1 MADILTI
8 GSSAIEAYQ
17 RALGTVSNNIAN
29 LNTDGYS
36 HQSIALAPG
45 TPENR
50 ANIYLGTGVVVSAL
64 KRAYSE
70 FATNGLRNSTSALN
84 TQEPLVQYSNRII
97 DVMGSAQSGLN
108 SALDQFFSSA
118 RAVSAAPASADM
130 RGQFLN
136 SADGVAARLREL
148 AGQLQSVESDTRE
161 EISTELAKI
170 NTITAQLA
178 VVNAQL
184 RRCTGNANQ
193 SPLLLDQRDQLL
205 NELSKAAVISV
216 ATNAYGEA
224 TVGLG
229 SSAGQAIILQ
239 GNTALPVGAA
249 FNDSSAGKVDIIID
263 PFGAARSV
271 NNLDSG
277 SIAGLIA
284 FRQQA
289 LEPMQSRLD
298 TLAQVFARSV
308 NGIQTSGI
316 DGHGQIGS
324 ELFAIAPAFQL
335 ESAGKPAEVNVE
347 AIVVNPA
354 ATAHHDISLSYDK
367 RLAVWTARDRIS
379 GNSVRSDP
387 AAAELVINGVR
398 LRFSGT
404 PQQAVELTLKAFQ
417 RSASTIQLIQADPMG
432 IAAGAL
438 FRVTPAA
445 GNTGV
450 TAAAVSFDAMSP
462 PSGGPA
468 RLERVFVNNPNSA
481 ASLEFINPPAAPMR
495 NIASI
500 PAGYGNVRL
509 QFSSPPEGELNLQVV
524 TRDGRQLLG
533 TPLSAEQQQSLLTT
547 QNGFI
552 AGARYSSEYLNKA
565 GEAAYRG
572 LDVFYGA
579 RAQPGGNAEFDRVN
593 NVVDLRNLAARIDAK
608 AISVSAGA
616 AGTTIIEANA
626 LSLNGSPL
634 GALLIPP
641 SGRLQASDLALWINL
656 QVPASSDLRASA
668 AAELRIPAADLRIAA
683 TGTALSING
692 SAIYPPDTGGVFASS
707 LSLAAAIN
715 AVATTTGV
723 RAVAQ
728 ADGSIVLGNDVGHE
742 GEDIVLGTPM
752 VDGNGASATYTNV
765 LGLDPLQAST
775 VVGRLS
781 LTSAQEIRLG
791 IGPAGSAADLAR
803 LGLHAG
809 VHLAGVTPEDLL
821 VFQSGIG
828 TGRLAAGYEK
838 GTIDTLQQQRAQTL
852 RVRFTSPE
860 NYAISDASTGHL
872 LAERVYDGT
881 SGIRYGSLN
890 LQLSAA
896 PRAGDEFLID
906 GNHDGTGSN
915 VNMLRIAALEKQ
927 GLMSQGQTLGDYYN
941 SALSDIGRLSS
952 QARIAKQ
959 AMTVV
964 NQQAIE
970 ARDKVSGV
978 NLDSE
983 AADLIRFQQA
993 YQAAAKTIQVANDLF
1008 DSIAQI
1014 R

>member
-1 MADILTI
+1 MSDILTI

-17 RALGTVSNNIAN
+17 RALSTVSNNIAN

-36 HQSIALAPG
+36 HQSIALSPG

-50 ANIYLGTGVVVSAL
+50 ANIYLGTGVVVNAV

-70 FATNGLRNSTSALN
+70 FAATGLRNSTSALN
-84 TQEPLVQYSNRII
+84 TQEPLVHYSNRII
-97 DVMGSAQSGLN
+97 DVMGSTQSGL
-108 SALDQFFSSA
+108 SSSLDQFFSSA

-136 SADGVAARLREL
+136 SADGVASRLREL
-148 AGQLQSVESDTRE
+148 AGQLQSVESDSRE
-161 EISTELAKI
+161 EIRAELAKI

-178 VVNAQL
+178 TVNAQL
-184 RRCTGNANQ
+184 RRSTGNAMQ

-205 NELSKAAVISV
+205 NALSNTAGISV
-216 ATNAYGEA
+216 ATNSYGEV
-224 TVGLG
+224 TIGLG
-229 SSAGQAIILQ
+229 SAAGQALILQ

-249 FNDSSAGKVDIIID
+249 FNDASAGKVDIIID
-263 PFGAARSV
+263 PYGAARSV

-298 TLAQVFARSV
+298 TLAQVFASAV
-308 NGIQTSGI
+308 NGIQTTGI

-324 ELFAIAPAFQL
+324 ALFAIAPAFQL
-335 ESAGKPAEVNVE
+335 ASEGQPAAVSVE
-347 AIVVNPA
+347 TIVVNPA
-354 ATAHHDISLSYDK
+354 ATAHHDIALTYDEGA
-367 RLAVWTARDRIS
+367 LVWTARDRIS
-379 GNSVRSDP
+379 GISVRSEP
-387 AAAELVINGVR
+387 AAAELTINGMR

-417 RSASTIQLIQADPMG
+417 RPASTIQLIQADPMA
-432 IAAGAL
+432 IAAGTL

-445 GNTGV
+445 GNTGGG
-450 TAAAVSFDAMSP
+450 AAVVSFDATP
-462 PSGGPA
+462 PASGGPA
-468 RLERVFVNNPNSA
+468 RLERVFVNNPNAA
-481 ASLEFINPPAAPMR
+481 ASRAYINPPAAPMR

-500 PAGYGNVRL
+500 PAGYGNVQL
-509 QFSSPPEGELNLQVV
+509 QLGSPPEGQLNLQVV

-533 TPLSAEQQQSLLTT
+533 TPLDAEQQQGLLTT

-552 AGARYSSEYLNKA
+552 AGARYSSAYLNQV
-565 GEAAYRG
+565 GDAAYRG
-572 LDVFYGA
+572 LDLFYGV

-593 NVVDLRNLAARIDAK
+593 TIVDLRNLAARIDAETMP
-608 AISVSAGA
+608 VSAGA
-616 AGTTIIEANA
+616 ADATLIEANA

-634 GALLIPP
+634 GALRIPS
-641 SGRLQASDLALWINL
+641 SGRLQASDLARWINL
-656 QVPASSDLRASA
+656 QVPAGSDLSASA
-668 AAELRIPAADLRIAA
+668 ATELRIAPAQLRIGAA
-683 TGTALSING
+683 GTALSING
-692 SAIYPPDTGGVFASS
+692 SAIYPGGGAFASS

-723 RAVAQ
+723 RAIAQ
-728 ADGSIVLGNDVGHE
+728 ADGSITLGNDAGHE

-752 VDGNGASATYTNV
+752 VNSSGVSVAYTNV
-765 LGLDPLQAST
+765 LGLDPLSPTT

-803 LGLHAG
+803 LGLRAG
-809 VHLAGVTPEDLL
+809 VYLAGVTPEDLL
-821 VFQSGIG
+821 VFQSGVG
-828 TGRLAAGYEK
+828 TGMLAAGYEQ
-838 GTIDTLQQQRAQTL
+838 GAVDTLQLQRAQSL
-852 RVRFTSPE
+852 RVRFTAPE
-860 NYAISDASTGHL
+860 IYAISDARSGQV
-872 LAERVYDGT
+872 LAERVYDSA
-881 SGIRYGSLN
+881 SGIRYGSLT
-890 LQLSAA
+890 LALSAA

-915 VNMLRIAALEKQ
+915 VNMLRIAALETQ
-927 GLMSQGQTLGDYYN
+927 GLMPQAQTLGDAYN
-941 SALSDIGRLSS
+941 SALSDIGSVSS
-952 QARIAKQ
+952 QARIAQQ

-964 NQQAIE
+964 NQQAIQ

-1008 DSIAQI
+1008 DSIVQI